1 MCIRDRCD
9 PQDGGQPLIPATI
22 DRNAYGRQVDSFQS
36 IIDAPL
42 LSRSFPGV
50 FIRAPR
56 FESLSVGAKVAANNG
71 DEPVG
76 VISGRRLALTFHPE
90 LTEDFGFHIWLLNT
104 AMGPIESF
112 SSVESEA

>member
-1 MCIRDRCD
+1 MLHF
-9 PQDGGQPLIPATI
+9 PWANSAQS
-22 DRNAYGRQVDSFQS
+22 NFHRQFPSG
-36 IIDAPL
+36 
-42 LSRSFPGV
+42 FPGV

-56 FESLSVGAKVAANNG
+56 FESVSVGAQVAANNG

-104 AMGPIESF
+104 AMSRIEPF

>member
-1 MCIRDRCD
+1 ME
-9 PQDGGQPLIPATI
+9 I
-22 DRNAYGRQVDSFQS
+22 D
-36 IIDAPL
+36 
-42 LSRSFPGV
+42 
-50 FIRAPR
+50 
-56 FESLSVGAKVAANNG
+56 
-71 DEPVG
+71 PVG